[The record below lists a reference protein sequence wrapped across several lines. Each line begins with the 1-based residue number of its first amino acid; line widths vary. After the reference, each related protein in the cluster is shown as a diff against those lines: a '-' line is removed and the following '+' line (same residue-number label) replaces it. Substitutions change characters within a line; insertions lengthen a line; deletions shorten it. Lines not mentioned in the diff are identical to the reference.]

1 MQPGAVPGARPSGGI
16 GFKLIVVGGVVLLG
30 GIFGTLVAEGV
41 FGGGTTATAQTA
53 PTSRSSNTPSTYQDA
68 FDASFKKSCRQSAMR
83 MGNASEGT
91 VNSYC
96 DCALSVFNQTHSM
109 IKAATTCRQYI
120 VR

>member
-1 MQPGAVPGARPSGGI
+1 MSWTCQCSAVNDDSARFCNRCGLQFGATPALPPDVAPMQPGAVPGARPSGGI

-68 FDASFKKSCRQSAMR
+68 FDASFKKSCRQ
-83 MGNASEGT
+83 
-91 VNSYC
+91 
-96 DCALSVFNQTHSM
+96 
-109 IKAATTCRQYI
+109 
-120 VR
+120 